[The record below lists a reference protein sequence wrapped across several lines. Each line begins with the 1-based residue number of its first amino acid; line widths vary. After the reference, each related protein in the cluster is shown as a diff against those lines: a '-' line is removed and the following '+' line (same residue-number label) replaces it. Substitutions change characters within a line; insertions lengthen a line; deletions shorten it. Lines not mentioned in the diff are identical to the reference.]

1 MQTLRWGLTV
11 LSFALLVG
19 GYFASQAAY
28 RVGLSSKYAQ
38 AIDQPAVKWLALALL
53 VGAIVCAFIPPKE
66 EGDSR

>member
-28 RVGLSSKYAQ
+28 RVGLSAKYAH
-38 AIDQPAVKWLALALL
+38 AIDQPAIKWLALALL
-53 VGAIVCAFIPPKE
+53 AAAIACAFIPSKE
-66 EGDSR
+66 DEDNR